1 MTCRLWVDDMWIGK
15 LEVVKFEN
23 NGNGE
28 GTLEIQQFG
37 VNSTDLLL
45 SDIMQYSGGFCG
57 AS

>member
-1 MTCRLWVDDMWIGK
+1 MWIGK

-45 SDIMQYSGGFCG
+45 SYFMQYSGGFCG